1 MTGGEA
7 GGAAGRDPAAIAGA
21 AGEPRQEA
29 AGEAANEGAIGA
41 ACDCVVEALIVNQR
55 GLHARASAQFVRCA
69 ERFDADVTVTKDGQ
83 TVGGTSSMGLMMLAA
98 GIGSR
103 VTVRAEGPEA
113 DAALAE
119 LRALIESGFGEES

>member
-1 MTGGEA
+1 
-7 GGAAGRDPAAIAGA
+7 
-21 AGEPRQEA
+21 
-29 AGEAANEGAIGA
+29 
-41 ACDCVVEALIVNQR
+41 
-55 GLHARASAQFVRCA
+55 
-69 ERFDADVTVTKDGQ
+69 
-83 TVGGTSSMGLMMLAA
+83 MGLMMLAA